1 MDIIENIKGS
11 VVQHGPHNDR
21 IYLMRLQTNNA
32 AGLIAA
38 LDELAVTKGYGKIF
52 AKIPATAWHP
62 FKNADY
68 AKEAVVPEFFT
79 GKIDGFF
86 IAKYFSLARQNT
98 PKSESASGFALPG
111 NKKRAD
117 DGFHTG
123 KVKQDVASCK
133 PSDAGEM
140 SAMYRQIFS
149 SYPVPIQQPDYIKHV
164 MKETTRY
171 YCIRMQDRIAA
182 IAAAEIDSVNQ
193 NAEMTDFAT
202 LPKRRGRGFAG
213 TLLNHMEMAARK
225 RGIQTAF
232 TIARAQSEGMNSV
245 FRSSGYSYAGLLKNN
260 TQICGSIQ
268 SMTVW
273 YKHL

>member
-1 MDIIENIKGS
+1 VDIIENMMGS

-21 IYLMRLQTNNA
+21 IYLMRLQTDDTQA
-32 AGLIAA
+32 LIAA
-38 LDELAVTKGYGKIF
+38 LDDMAITNGYGKIF
-52 AKIPATAWHP
+52 AKIPATAWHT

-68 AKEAVVPEFFT
+68 VKEAVIPGFFT

-86 IAKYFSLARQNT
+86 IAKHFTLAKQIT
-98 PKSESASGFALPG
+98 HKPESASRFVLLSKKKPG
-111 NKKRAD
+111 
-117 DGFHTG
+117 DGLHTG
-123 KVKQDVASCK
+123 KVKRDVASCK

-140 SAMYRQIFS
+140 SAIYRQIFS
-149 SYPVPIQQPDYIKHV
+149 SYPFPIQQPDYIQRM

-171 YCIRMQDRIAA
+171 YCIRMKGRIAA
-182 IAAAEIDSVNQ
+182 IAAAEIDSVSQ

-202 LPKRRGRGFAG
+202 LPKWRGMGLAG
-213 TLLNHMEMAARK
+213 SLLNHMEMAARK

-232 TIARAQSEGMNSV
+232 TIARAQSAGMNSV
-245 FRSSGYSYAGLLKNN
+245 FRKSGYSYAGLLKNN

-268 SMTVW
+268 SMVVW